1 MNSVYFAT
9 SKEQGIQLSSTKA
22 NHVANLAKEKAKLYN
37 QRITDLSFFNKK
49 VTLVGSESD
58 PYTVSKAK
66 DFFIN
71 DIKDDLNRIAQCN
84 NLISWLR
91 EAIKAK
97 EKLATQLKKTPLT
110 VWAELEGLTI
120 PSFPDKA
127 KEMTTEDYYNSMS
140 VKELQ
145 NYYKL
150 ENICSAIGSYIHP
163 EGEFAK
169 KREEYMKILNNPCEI
184 KGEGRDTLIYSYEP
198 YVHIDTVNEGF
209 FDLQALYRDA
219 QMQLNAIK
227 AKALEVVSD
236 FNYKSE
242 IDYAKAQENYAA
254 DLRILNTK
262 FDAWKEA
269 KNKELSNIKII
280 IPNDLVPIYKELM
293 NKE

>member
-37 QRITDLSFFNKK
+37 QRIKDLSFFNKK

-269 KNKELSNIKII
+269 ENKELSNIKII